1 MDPSTLQIDQHK
13 HIFSDGARLQ
23 FHCRKLTFGISQKAP
38 GSDDEDLGSYGDV
51 IFSYKTITV
60 VMTAGPLPEKVQVF
74 IGPVTV
80 RAVVQALADF
90 YGTEISDQE
99 NAVLDKWHYK
109 RRAECRKYGDLE
121 KNPMYSG
128 LMMVTTSEYE
138 FRESFLN
145 YRRYDIRWGSSFE
158 DLSDSDSDSA

>member
-1 MDPSTLQIDQHK
+1 LSIDQHK
-13 HIFSDGARLQ
+13 HKFSDGSRLE
-23 FHCRKLTFGISQKAP
+23 FHCRKLTFGISKLR
-38 GSDDEDLGSYGDV
+38 SEDEDLGAYGDV
-51 IFSYKTITV
+51 VFSHKTITV

-80 RAVVQALADF
+80 RTVVQALADF

-99 NAVLDKWHYK
+99 NAVLDKWNYK
-109 RRAECRKYGDLE
+109 RRAVCKKYGDLE
-121 KNPMYSG
+121 KNPKYSG

-145 YRRYDIRWGSSFE
+145 YRRYEIRWGSSFE
-158 DLSDSDSDSA
+158 DFSDSDSDSA